1 MSAPPT
7 ATSEILELPEQVDDL
22 TPEIVAPL
30 PSESDHVQ
38 QQQQQQH
45 GFVNSRGNSISVK
58 PTVARMPP
66 PPPSELP
73 PSLQQLQLPPS
84 LQQLQQQPPL
94 QRPPLTVYAVIGT
107 DGSILAMHRSVKAAS
122 VDAWTRALSTLACAS
137 PYKVEGWQVAFGDT
151 VETLRVAG
159 WALNVS
165 AALTWK
171 RAPNVSAW
179 LEELSETNR
188 VPKAL
193 WISFMTQY

>member
-1 MSAPPT
+1 MSATPAET
-7 ATSEILELPEQVDDL
+7 TSEILELPEQVDDL
-22 TPEIVAPL
+22 TPEIAAPL

-38 QQQQQQH
+38 QQQH
-45 GFVNSRGNSISVK
+45 GFVNNRGNSISVK

-66 PPPSELP
+66 PPPSDLP
-73 PSLQQLQLPPS
+73 PSLLLQQL
-84 LQQLQQQPPL
+84 QLQQQPPL

-122 VDAWTRALSTLACAS
+122 VDAWTRALSTLACAL